1 MFARVYSSRT
11 SYIKH
16 HIFSPQASK
25 CNNSLYWSVLFFVTT
40 IFVVSLGLVIVMS
53 EALGDD
59 SLFSL
64 LMVATV
70 WEADQFYAV
79 FCKHQVSKIF
89 FPM

>member
-1 MFARVYSSRT
+1 MQLIDYDMYFAV
-11 SYIKH
+11 
-16 HIFSPQASK
+16 
-25 CNNSLYWSVLFFVTT
+25 
-40 IFVVSLGLVIVMS
+40 GLVIVMS

-64 LMVATV
+64 MMVATV

-79 FCKHQVSKIF
+79 FCRHRLSKIF

>member
-1 MFARVYSSRT
+1 MCVLSFLLVWYYAVLSTCSENA
-11 SYIKH
+11 
-16 HIFSPQASK
+16 FSI
-25 CNNSLYWSVLFFVTT
+25 VLFFFNLF
-40 IFVVSLGLVIVMS
+40 ILSLGLVIVMS
-53 EALGDD
+53 EAMGDD

-79 FCKHQVSKIF
+79 FCKHQVSRIF